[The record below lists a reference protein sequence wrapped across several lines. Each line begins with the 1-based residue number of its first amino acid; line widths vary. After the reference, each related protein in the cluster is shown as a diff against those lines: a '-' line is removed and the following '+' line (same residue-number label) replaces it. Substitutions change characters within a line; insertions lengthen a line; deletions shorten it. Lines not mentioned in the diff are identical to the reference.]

1 MKIFSV
7 LLLSL
12 SGTSALADVPLAV
25 LPQIAAA
32 DIFVV
37 GEIHDNPVHHLIQA
51 QLASTAAAIVF
62 EMLTPEQA
70 ERGNPDLTQDKAA
83 LEAALGWNASGW
95 PDFSM
100 YYPIFQA
107 GAGSAI
113 FGAAVPRET
122 ARNAMVD
129 GLAAAFGAGAT
140 DYGLTETLTPDT
152 YDSRIDLQRKAHCG
166 ALPEEVLPAM
176 VDIQRLRDARLA
188 QIAMQAFDQTGGPV
202 IVITGNGHA
211 RADWG
216 VPKLLHGIRPDLR
229 VFTILQGEDG
239 EPPEGEAD
247 LILTQ
252 AAAVER
258 PDPCLAFTK

>member
-1 MKIFSV
+1 MKIFSA

-32 DIFVV
+32 DIVFI
-37 GEIHDNPVHHLIQA
+37 GEIHDNPEHHLQQA
-51 QLASTAAAIVF
+51 LLSEPAAAIVF
-62 EMLTPEQA
+62 EMLTSEQA
-70 ERGNPDLTQDKAA
+70 KRVSPELARDEAA

-107 GAGSAI
+107 GAEAVI

-122 ARNAMVD
+122 ARNAMAD
-129 GLAAAFGAGAT
+129 GLTAAFGAGAA
-140 DYGLTETLTPDT
+140 DYGLTETLAPDE

-166 ALPEEVLPAM
+166 ALPEDVLPAM

-188 QIAMQAFDQTGGPV
+188 QVAMRAFDQTGGPV

-216 VPKLLHGIRPDLR
+216 VPRLLHGIRPDLR